1 MDSMTDVKISCASA
15 SLRTFAKRSTLKTAS
30 PRVMNA
36 MSAKRMLH
44 VASPCG
50 MRCRIFAMRAS
61 LCPNALKLSTMVRPT
76 FLMRV

>member
-1 MDSMTDVKISCASA
+1 MDSMTDVKIPCASA
-15 SLRTFAKRSTLKTAS
+15 SLRTFAKWSSKAAS

-36 MSAKRMLH
+36 MSAKKMLH

-50 MRCRIFAMRAS
+50 MRCRISVMGAN

-76 FLMRV
+76 FLMRA